1 MEREKNVFKRRIWR
15 IKGGSYITSL
25 PKDWV
30 EKDKLE
36 EIYIIED
43 FDGNLKIINPL
54 TEKEKH
60 VIIEVEKFK
69 DPSTLEYSVL
79 TSYMQGA
86 DKISVISKDV
96 IDLNIKKRLRD
107 LKNEL
112 IGADIIQDKSDS
124 IVYQILLD
132 ISAYPIN
139 DTIIGFNSFISDIHN
154 DTVVAVKE
162 YNKRLANEI
171 LDRVKDGVRK
181 YRFMIRQIAIASQ
194 NVPIAKKIGINNY
207 RHTIIYGV
215 VASHLN
221 RILHHTAAVNN
232 HLLRIEAKDDVANDY
247 IIRMAEHASRMR
259 DDSVNALVK
268 KDITLATN
276 VIKLMGIQ
284 RNLEEELLNYLF
296 TGKVS
301 QRNAVSYSMMGREFR
316 RVSGYAVGI
325 SDAVGNLV
333 LVP

>member
-30 EKDKLE
+30 EKNKLE

-132 ISAYPIN
+132 ISAHPIN

-194 NVPIAKKIGINNY
+194 KRNV
-207 RHTIIYGV
+207 
-215 VASHLN
+215 
-221 RILHHTAAVNN
+221 
-232 HLLRIEAKDDVANDY
+232 LL
-247 IIRMAEHASRMR
+247 
-259 DDSVNALVK
+259 
-268 KDITLATN
+268 
-276 VIKLMGIQ
+276 
-284 RNLEEELLNYLF
+284 
-296 TGKVS
+296 
-301 QRNAVSYSMMGREFR
+301 
-316 RVSGYAVGI
+316 
-325 SDAVGNLV
+325 
-333 LVP
+333 